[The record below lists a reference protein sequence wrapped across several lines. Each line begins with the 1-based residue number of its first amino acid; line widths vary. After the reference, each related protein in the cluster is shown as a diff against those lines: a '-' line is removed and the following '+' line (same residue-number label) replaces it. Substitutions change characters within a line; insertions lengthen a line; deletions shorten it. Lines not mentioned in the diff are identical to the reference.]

1 MKKIIPFSKD
11 IRFNTKIYDIT
22 SISLEHT
29 LSIDEN
35 NQIDGEFILSGEYKI
50 NESSLNTE
58 PFIQGLPFNISLD
71 EYYDTDSLK
80 IDIDDFKYEIINE
93 EIIRVNIDVL
103 LEGSIKI
110 NEEPKE
116 EIISPDVIIE
126 ARKEI
131 DNNEI
136 DLKED
141 IMKEEDLFQEK
152 NDTTLEVNKES
163 EVTSIFDNY
172 DSKDDNYIS
181 YYVHIVRDN
190 ENIDMISKMYS
201 VNINDIKEYNNIDKI
216 TLGDKII
223 IPSTNNETI

>member
-50 NESSLNTE
+50 NESLLNTE

-80 IDIDDFKYEIINE
+80 IDIEEYKYEIINE

-116 EIISPDVIIE
+116 EIISLDVIIE